1 MPSQVSV
8 VLPTYNRMRTL
19 PRAVAS
25 VLAQDMADFE
35 LIIVDDG
42 STDDTAAWLAAQ
54 TDPRIHIIAPG
65 RNQGV
70 STARNLGL
78 AAAQAPIVAF
88 LDSDDVYRPNRL
100 SVPLK
105 VFAAEPDVV
114 FTLSSAQKQ
123 IRDGRHIARLP
134 DVKLA
139 GDALEWALV
148 CDLVGVETSS
158 ITARTEAARAAG
170 GFCAALSRTED
181 REFLIRL
188 ARQGAAHFLSDVLWE
203 KSWVDDSLSNER
215 KGGGHDL
222 VAYVEQRPDYAGKYR
237 KVGSYFAA
245 RILVADLRRGDIASM
260 ISNLRRFRRAG
271 LLPSGLTQFVRDYSA
286 VRAHRRAFSNSP
298 ALATLAGP
306 PNELL

>member
-1 MPSQVSV
+1 MPPQVSV
-8 VLPTYNRMRTL
+8 VLPTFDRMRTL

-35 LIIVDDG
+35 LIVVDDG
-42 STDDTAAWLAAQ
+42 STDDTAAWLASQ
-54 TDPRIHIIAPG
+54 RDPRVRSIAPG

-88 LDSDDVYRPNRL
+88 LDSDDVYWPNRL

-123 IRDGRHIARLP
+123 IRDGHHIARLP
-134 DVKLA
+134 DVKLSGA
-139 GDALEWALV
+139 ALEWALV
-148 CDLVGVETSS
+148 CDLVGVESSS

-188 ARQGAAHFLSDVLWE
+188 ARYGSARFLSEVLWE
-203 KSWVDDSLSNER
+203 KSWVGDSLSNER
-215 KGGGHDL
+215 KGAGRDL
-222 VAYVEQRPDYAGKYR
+222 VAYVGQRPEYAGKYH
-237 KVGSYFAA
+237 KTGSYFAA
-245 RILVADLRRGDIASM
+245 RVLVADLRRGDLATLAA
-260 ISNLRRFRRAG
+260 NLRRFRKAG
-271 LLPSGLTQFVRDYSA
+271 LMPGGLGQMLRDYRA
-286 VRAHRRAFSNSP
+286 VRAHRRAVNNSP
-298 ALATLAGP
+298 ALTNLAGP
-306 PNELL
+306 PDDLL